1 MTAGPAASPQSGGE
15 KRRRAVRRGRKGEFL
30 AMLLLRLKGYRILA
44 RDFRV
49 PMGEIDIVACR
60 RDVLI
65 FVEVKSRD
73 SADAAIEAVTP
84 WQQQR
89 IARAAAAFV
98 GRHPRYQYHALRFD
112 AIIVSPRR
120 WPQHMISAWTG

>member
-1 MTAGPAASPQSGGE
+1 MTVRPAASPESSGD

-44 RDFRV
+44 HDFRV
-49 PMGEIDIVACR
+49 PMGEVDIVACR
-60 RDVLI
+60 RMVLA

-73 SADAAIEAVTP
+73 SVDTAIEAVTP

-98 GRHPRYQYHALRFD
+98 GRHPRYQYHSLRFD
-112 AIIVSPRR
+112 VIIVPRRR
-120 WPQHMISAWTG
+120 WPQHMINAWNC

>member
-1 MTAGPAASPQSGGE
+1 MTAYMAAPPDSDGD

-49 PMGEIDIVACR
+49 PMGEVDIVAGR
-60 RDVLI
+60 RDVLA

-73 SADAAIEAVTP
+73 SVVTAIEAVTP
-84 WQQQR
+84 RQQQR

-98 GRHPRYQYHALRFD
+98 GRHPRYQYHTLRFD
-112 AIIVSPRR
+112 VVIVSPRR
-120 WPQHMISAWTG
+120 WPQHMINAWNC